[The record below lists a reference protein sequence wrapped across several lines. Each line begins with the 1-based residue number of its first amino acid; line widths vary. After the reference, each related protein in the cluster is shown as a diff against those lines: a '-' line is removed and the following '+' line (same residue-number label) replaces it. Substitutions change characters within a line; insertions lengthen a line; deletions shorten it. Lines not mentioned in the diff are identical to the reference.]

1 MNTVGWWW
9 GDEIYSSCQCKQI
22 GRLMAQVLVYLE
34 QHEEIIQGLPS
45 PSESSPPLGH
55 VADTV
60 SICGILQTH
69 SAHYRKCVRM
79 SLAPVLTH
87 RTLYALKNLLEAERE
102 VEYVSEEDAD
112 V

>member
-1 MNTVGWWW
+1 MG
-9 GDEIYSSCQCKQI
+9 GGGGIRY
-22 GRLMAQVLVYLE
+22 AYLE
-34 QHEEIIQGLPS
+34 QHEEIMQGLSS
-45 PSESSPPLGH
+45 PSESSPLGH

-69 SAHYRKCVRM
+69 SAHYRKCLRM

-87 RTLYALKNLLEAERE
+87 RTLYTLKNLLEAKRE